1 METLDNMEYRISTIT
16 AIAKLNTL
24 IILEKLYN
32 IFQVDDEQK
41 LYYNTNKKNI
51 INNLKFV

>member
-32 IFQVDDEQK
+32 IFQSFHFLFKYDC
-41 LYYNTNKKNI
+41 
-51 INNLKFV
+51 F